1 MLDKEKVCIIIKK
14 KKKVYIDSN
23 RKFTHYGK

>member
-1 MLDKEKVCIIIKK
+1 MLAKEKVCIIIN